1 MGDDGK
7 KKNIAIIG
15 VSSLILVAMVVAVA
29 VGGNNNANSSEKTAG
44 GGSGGSSGG
53 QITTSTKM
61 IKTVCQPTDYK
72 ETCEQSLTSANPN
85 TSDPKELI
93 RIGFQVTI
101 KSIKEAIKNSTTI
114 NDAAKDTRSKHALDM
129 CRDLMDDSIGELQKS
144 FDHMGVFELSK
155 IDEYVDDLKV
165 WLSGSHTY
173 QQTCLDAFENTTG
186 DAGEKM
192 QKILN
197 TSIEL
202 TSNALAMVDGLSSII
217 QGLNI
222 PNLSRRLLWYDDG
235 TPSWV
240 GAGQRRI
247 LQTTNLQA
255 AALKPNVIVAQDG
268 SGKYKTIN
276 EALQEIPKKNPTTF
290 VIYVKAGIYKE
301 LVTFTKAMP
310 NVVLIGQGPTNT
322 KITGRLNFIDGN
334 NTMTTA
340 TVTVQG
346 VNFIAKDIGFENS
359 AGAIKHQAVAL
370 RVAADKSIFL
380 NCAMYGYQDTL
391 YIHTQ
396 RQFYRDCTVYG
407 TIDFIFG
414 NSAAIMQNCK
424 LIIRK
429 PLENQGCMVTAHG
442 RLLKRDP
449 TGVVIINSTVSGDPE
464 YMAVKDTNKGYL
476 GRPWKIYSRTLYI
489 NSEIGNVITPEGW
502 SPWEGEL
509 GLNTL
514 FYAEVNNRGPGAA
527 TGGRVKWKGIKH
539 LTADQAAKYAAGIFI
554 GGDTWVKP
562 TGVPYAAGI

>member
-7 KKNIAIIG
+7 KKNVAIIG

-29 VGGNNNANSSEKTAG
+29 VGGNNANSGEKTG
-44 GGSGGSSGG
+44 SSSGSGGQVS
-53 QITTSTKM
+53 TSTKM
-61 IKTVCQPTDYK
+61 IKTICQPTDYK
-72 ETCEQSLTSANPN
+72 ETCEESLTSANPN

-101 KSIKEAIKNSTTI
+101 KSINGAIKNSTTL
-114 NDAAKDTRSKHALDM
+114 NDAAQDPRSKSALDT
-129 CRDLMDDSIGELQKS
+129 CRNLMNDSIGELEKS
-144 FDHMGVFELSK
+144 FDKMGVFELSK

-173 QQTCLDAFENTTG
+173 QQTCLDAFENSTG
-186 DAGEKM
+186 DSGEKM
-192 QKILN
+192 QKILQ

-202 TSNALAMVDGLSSII
+202 TTNALAMVDGLSSII
-217 QGLNI
+217 QSLNI
-222 PNLSRRLLWYDDG
+222 PNLSRRLLSYDDG

-240 GAGQRRI
+240 STGQRKL
-247 LQTTNLQA
+247 LQIPNLQA
-255 AALKPNVIVAQDG
+255 ATLKPNVIVAKDG

-276 EALQEIPKKNPTTF
+276 AALQEIPKKNPTTF
-290 VIYVKAGIYKE
+290 VIYVKAGIYNEK
-301 LVTFTKAMP
+301 VVFTKAMP

-322 KITGRLNFIDGN
+322 KITGNLNFIDGT
-334 NTMTTA
+334 NTMNTA
-340 TVTVQG
+340 TVVVQG

-359 AGAIKHQAVAL
+359 AGAQKHQAVAL

-391 YIHTQ
+391 YVHAQ

-414 NSAAIMQNCK
+414 NGAVVMQNCK

-429 PLENQGCMVTAHG
+429 PMENQACMVTAHG

-449 TGVVIINSTVSGDPE
+449 TGLVIINSTVTGEPD
-464 YMAVKDTNKGYL
+464 YVAVKDTNKGYL
-476 GRPWKIYSRTLYI
+476 GRPWKIYSRTLYV

-502 SPWEGEL
+502 SPWEGDL

-539 LTADQAAKYAAGIFI
+539 LTGDQALKYAAGTFI
-554 GGDTWVKP
+554 AGDLWIKP
-562 TGVPYAAGI
+562 TGVPYSAGM